1 LDESRAD
8 DPRQASA
15 GGETAADLYILSMP
29 VAETTAE
36 PTVRVPIGWT
46 SRFTL
51 LWFGFWMAW
60 LVPVQLVL
68 PNQFASLD
76 AAHKVRDFGIT
87 NGAAGVVALIALPV
101 AGALCDRTR
110 SRWGRRRVWMAA
122 GVVVLAVSIAA
133 LGPQRSWP
141 GVMVCW
147 MFASLGFSIASAGL
161 FAAVADQVPVSQRG
175 VISGAIFGPQAAGL
189 LVGLALLAVVITG
202 TASGYLVL
210 AVAVVILSV
219 PFVLRYRDSPPV
231 GGIGPFSLR
240 AMTEALWVSPRE
252 HPDFAWAFGGRV
264 AVNVGNALGTT
275 YLLYFF
281 TNDLH
286 LKDPDTALLYV
297 TAVYLVFTLLTT
309 YGGGVLSDRTGR
321 RRVFVAI
328 WPSFSTTLIAG
339 GFLGAGY
346 GAFLSVDQAL
356 VTQVLPDAET
366 RAKDL
371 GIMNIGNNVPQ
382 ALAPVAAALIIDQLG
397 GYRVLFAFAGLFTF
411 LGATMVYRIKSIR

>member
-1 LDESRAD
+1 MA
-8 DPRQASA
+8 
-15 GGETAADLYILSMP
+15 I
-29 VAETTAE
+29 AEATAE
-36 PTVRVPIGWT
+36 PTVRVPAGWT

-68 PNQFASLD
+68 PNQFAALD
-76 AAHKVRDFGIT
+76 AAHKVRDFGAA

-133 LGPQRSWP
+133 LGPQTSWV
-141 GVMVCW
+141 GVMICW

-161 FAAVADQVPVSQRG
+161 FAAVADQVPVTQRG
-175 VISGAIFGPQAAGL
+175 VISGAIFGPQALGL
-189 LVGLALLAVVITG
+189 LVGLALLAEVITG

-219 PFVLRYRDSPPV
+219 PFVLRYRDSAPPL
-231 GGIGPFSLR
+231 GASPPLSAR
-240 AMTEALWVSPRE
+240 ALTESIWVSPRA

-264 AVNVGNALGTT
+264 AVNIGNALGTT

-281 TNDLH
+281 TNGLH

-297 TAVYLVFTLLTT
+297 TAIYLVFTLLTT
-309 YGGGVLSDRTGR
+309 YGGGVVSDRSGR

-328 WPSFSTTLIAG
+328 ASVLQGIAALLLVIWPSFSTTLVAG
-339 GFLGAGY
+339 AFLGAGY

-356 VTQVLPDAET
+356 VTQVLPDAES

-411 LGATMVYRIKSIR
+411 LGATMVYRIRSIR

>member
-1 LDESRAD
+1 VTV
-8 DPRQASA
+8 
-15 GGETAADLYILSMP
+15 GADLYILGMA
-29 VAETTAE
+29 VAEVTAE
-36 PTVRVPIGWT
+36 PTVRVSAGWT
-46 SRFTL
+46 GRFTL

-76 AAHKVRDFGIT
+76 AAHKVRDFGIA

-122 GVVVLAVSIAA
+122 GVVVLAASLAA
-133 LGPQRSWP
+133 LGPQRSWV
-141 GVMVCW
+141 GVMICW

-161 FAAVADQVPVSQRG
+161 FAAVADQVPVGQRG
-175 VISGAIFGPQAAGL
+175 VISGAIFGPQALGL
-189 LVGLALLAVVITG
+189 LVGLALLAEVITG
-202 TASGYLVL
+202 TASGFLVL

-219 PFVLRYRDSPPV
+219 PFVLRYRDSPP
-231 GGIGPFSLR
+231 GAAKPPLTLS
-240 AMTEALWVSPRE
+240 ALLDSIWVSPRA

-264 AVNVGNALGTT
+264 AVNIGNALGTT

-281 TNDLH
+281 TNYLH
-286 LKDPDTALLYV
+286 LKDPDTALLEV

-309 YGGGVLSDRTGR
+309 YGGGILSDRSGR
-321 RRVFVAI
+321 RRVFVAVASVLQGVAALLLVI
-328 WPSFSTTLIAG
+328 WPSFSTTMVAAA
-339 GFLGAGY
+339 FLGAGY

-397 GYRVLFAFAGLFTF
+397 GYRVLFAFAGIFTF
-411 LGATMVYRIKSIR
+411 FGATMVYRIRSIK

>member
-1 LDESRAD
+1 MTVTDES
-8 DPRQASA
+8 
-15 GGETAADLYILSMP
+15 T
-29 VAETTAE
+29 E
-36 PTVRVPIGWT
+36 PTVRVPTGWT
-46 SRFTL
+46 ARFTL

-68 PNQFASLD
+68 PNQFAALD
-76 AAHKVRDFGIT
+76 SAHKVRDFGIT
-87 NGAAGVVALIALPV
+87 NGVAGVVALIALPA

-122 GVVVLAVSIAA
+122 GVVVLALSLAA
-133 LGPQRSWP
+133 LGPQRSWT

-161 FAAVADQVPVSQRG
+161 FAAVADQVPVAQRG
-175 VISGAIFGPQAAGL
+175 IISGAIFGPQALGL
-189 LVGLALLAVVITG
+189 LVGLILLAEVITG

-210 AVAVVILSV
+210 AAAVVILSV
-219 PFVLRYRDSPPV
+219 PFVLRYRDSAP
-231 GGIGPFSLR
+231 GGARLPLSL
-240 AMTEALWVSPRE
+240 AALTEAMWVSPRA

-264 AVNVGNALGTT
+264 AVNIGNALGTT

-281 TNDLH
+281 TNGLH
-286 LKDPDTALLYV
+286 LKNPDTALLYV
-297 TAVYLVFTLLTT
+297 TAIYLVFTLITT
-309 YGGGVLSDRTGR
+309 YGGGILSDRSGR

-328 WPSFSTTLIAG
+328 ASALQGVAAVLLVIWPSFSTTLVAG

-356 VTQVLPDAET
+356 VTQVLPDAES

-411 LGATMVYRIKSIR
+411 LGATMVYRIRSIR

>member
-1 LDESRAD
+1 MPPTESS
-8 DPRQASA
+8 P
-15 GGETAADLYILSMP
+15 
-29 VAETTAE
+29 AE
-36 PTVRVPIGWT
+36 PTERVPVGWT

-68 PNQFASLD
+68 PNQFAALD

-110 SRWGRRRVWMAA
+110 SRFGRRRIWMAA
-122 GVVVLAVSIAA
+122 GVVVLAASLAA
-133 LGPQRSWP
+133 TGPQRSWV
-141 GVMVCW
+141 GVMFCW

-161 FAAVADQVPVSQRG
+161 FAAVADQVPVTQRG
-175 VISGAIFGPQAAGL
+175 IISGAIFGPQALGL
-189 LVGLALLAVVITG
+189 LVGLALLAEVITG

-210 AVAVVILSV
+210 TVVVVIVSV
-219 PFVLRYRDSPPV
+219 PFVLRYRDSPAV
-231 GGIGPFSLR
+231 GAKLPLNLR
-240 AMTEALWVSPRE
+240 ALAEAMWVSPRAY
-252 HPDFAWAFGGRV
+252 PDFAWAFGGRV

-281 TNDLH
+281 TNGLH
-286 LKDPDTALLYV
+286 LHDPETALLYV
-297 TAVYLVFTLLTT
+297 TAIYLVFTLLTT
-309 YGGGVLSDRTGR
+309 YGGGVLSDRSGR
-321 RRVFVAI
+321 RRIFVAI
-328 WPSFSTTLIAG
+328 ASVLQGIAALLLVAWPSFATTCIAG

-356 VTQVLPDAET
+356 VTQVLPDASA

-382 ALAPVAAALIIDQLG
+382 ALAPVAAAVIIDQLG

-411 LGATMVYRIKSIR
+411 FGATMVYRIKSVR

>member
-1 LDESRAD
+1 MA
-8 DPRQASA
+8 
-15 GGETAADLYILSMP
+15 AADLYIPSM
-29 VAETTAE
+29 ALAGTTTE
-36 PTVRVPIGWT
+36 PTVRVPVGWT

-51 LWFGFWMAW
+51 LWLGFWMAW

-68 PNQFASLD
+68 PNQFAALD
-76 AAHKVRDFGIT
+76 SAHKVRDFGIT
-87 NGAAGVVALIALPV
+87 NGAAGVVALIALPL

-122 GVVVLAVSIAA
+122 GVVVLAVSLAA
-133 LGPQRSWP
+133 LGPQGSWV
-141 GVMVCW
+141 GVMICW

-161 FAAVADQVPVSQRG
+161 YAAVADHVPVAQRG
-175 VISGAIFGPQAAGL
+175 IISGAIFGPQALGL
-189 LVGLALLAVVITG
+189 LLGVALLAEVITG

-210 AVAVVILSV
+210 TVALVILSV
-219 PFVLRYRDSPPV
+219 PFVLRYRDLPP
-231 GGIGPFSLR
+231 GQAKLPPLSLR
-240 AMTEALWVSPRE
+240 ALAEAMWVSPRA

-264 AVNVGNALGTT
+264 AVNIGNALGTT

-297 TAVYLVFTLLTT
+297 IAVYLVFTLITT
-309 YGGGVLSDRTGR
+309 YGGGVLSDRSGR

-328 WPSFSTTLIAG
+328 ASVLQGIAALLLVIWPSFSTTIIAAV
-339 GFLGAGY
+339 FLGAGY

-371 GIMNIGNNVPQ
+371 GIMSIGNNVPQ
-382 ALAPVAAALIIDQLG
+382 ALAPVAAALIIDELG
-397 GYRVLFAFAGLFTF
+397 GYRVLFAFAGIFTF
-411 LGATMVYRIKSIR
+411 FGATMVYRIRSVR

>member
-1 LDESRAD
+1 MAN
-8 DPRQASA
+8 
-15 GGETAADLYILSMP
+15 LYILSM
-29 VAETTAE
+29 VLAETTVE
-36 PTVRVPIGWT
+36 PTVRVSARWT
-46 SRFTL
+46 TRFTV

-68 PNQFASLD
+68 PNQFAALD
-76 AAHKVRDFGIT
+76 PAHKVRDFGIA

-122 GVVVLAVSIAA
+122 GVIVLAASLAA
-133 LGPQRSWP
+133 LGPQHSWT
-141 GVMVCW
+141 GVMICW

-161 FAAVADQVPVSQRG
+161 FAAVADQVPVAQRG
-175 VISGAIFGPQAAGL
+175 IISGAIFGPQALGL
-189 LVGLALLAVVITG
+189 LVGLALLAEVITG
-202 TASGYLVL
+202 IASGYLVL
-210 AVAVVILSV
+210 AVAVVVLSV
-219 PFVLRYRDSPPV
+219 PFVLRYRDSAP
-231 GGIGPFSLR
+231 GGARLPLNVR
-240 AMTEALWVSPRE
+240 ALTEAMWVSPRAY
-252 HPDFAWAFGGRV
+252 PDFAWAFGGRV
-264 AVNVGNALGTT
+264 AVNIGNALGTT

-281 TNDLH
+281 TNGLH
-286 LKDPDTALLYV
+286 LKDPETSLLYV

-309 YGGGVLSDRTGR
+309 YGGGVLSDRSGR

-328 WPSFSTTLIAG
+328 ASLLQGIAAMLLVIWPSFSTTMVAAA
-339 GFLGAGY
+339 FLGAGY

-356 VTQVLPDAET
+356 VTQVLPDAQT

-397 GYRVLFAFAGLFTF
+397 GYRVLFAFAGIFTF
-411 LGATMVYRIKSIR
+411 LGATMVYRIRSIR